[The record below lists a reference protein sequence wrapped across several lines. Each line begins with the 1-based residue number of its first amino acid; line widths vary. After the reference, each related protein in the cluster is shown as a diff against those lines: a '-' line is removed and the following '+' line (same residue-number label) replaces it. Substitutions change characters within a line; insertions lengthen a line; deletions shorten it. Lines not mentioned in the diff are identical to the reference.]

1 MSKQIILDALASQF
15 AIKQNEFIEFE
26 TTIHNPALERLNKSI
41 SDWFSSVLNVSPH
54 SAKYTGDTLE
64 IVPMNEDNG
73 RWPSAIH
80 IRKHY
85 SYRDDEN
92 NYYDIDYR
100 SSHNKVDTN
109 NMYYLTVLGKI
120 AQHSA
125 LIIDNIENE
134 WKPAYK
140 LIHIPHYEL
149 SNELRKLENEINGVK
164 RDIHIAKREECK
176 VAGHEHTILPYIHCK
191 YNYDTSQ
198 YELVELPKEF
208 RLETGRGK
216 WDYTYVN
223 AYRVVGP
230 AKYNKVAIQYK
241 KQGSEQWI
249 DIEVKGDYFDSFI
262 ADVYEWETNGKARYE
277 ARELEQYNRY
287 TAEAKQES

>member
-15 AIKQNEFIEFE
+15 AIKQNEFIQYE
-26 TTIHNPALERLNKSI
+26 TTVYQPALDRFNESI
-41 SDWFSSVLNVSPH
+41 RDWFGSVLFIRPH

-64 IVPMNEDNG
+64 IVPTEDG
-73 RWPSAIH
+73 RWPSAIN

-85 SYRDDEN
+85 SYRDDKD

-100 SSHNKVDTN
+100 SSHNKVEMAN
-109 NMYYLTVLGKI
+109 IYYLTTLGKI
-120 AQHSA
+120 AQNVN
-125 LIIDNIENE
+125 LIIENIENE

-140 LIHIPHYEL
+140 AIHTPYYEL
-149 SNELRKLENEINGVK
+149 SNELRKLENEINAVK

-176 VAGHEHTILPYIHCK
+176 VAGHEHTILPYTHCK
-191 YNYDTSQ
+191 YNYDTAQ

-223 AYRVVGP
+223 TYRVVGP
-230 AKYNKVAIQYK
+230 AKYNKVALQIK
-241 KQGSEQWI
+241 KQDEAQWR

-277 ARELEQYNRY
+277 ARELEQYNSHVGKAEQ
-287 TAEAKQES
+287 TA

>member
-26 TTIHNPALERLNKSI
+26 TTVHNPALERLNKSI

-109 NMYYLTVLGKI
+109 NMYYLTILGKM

-149 SNELRKLENEINGVK
+149 SSELGKLEREINQIK
-164 RDIHIAKREECK
+164 QDIDVAKREEYK
-176 VAGHEHTILPYIHCK
+176 VAGFEHTISPNLYCK
-191 YNYDTSQ
+191 INYDTDQ
-198 YELVELPKEF
+198 YELVEQPRTF
-208 RLETGRGK
+208 QLETGRGK
-216 WDYTYVN
+216 WDYTHVN

-230 AKYNKVAIQYK
+230 AKYNKIALQVK
-241 KQGSEQWI
+241 KQDDTRWL
-249 DIEVKGDYFDSFI
+249 DVEVKGDYFDSFI
-262 ADVYEWETNGKARYE
+262 ETVYDWERSKRDKYNASETERF
-277 ARELEQYNRY
+277 NRY
-287 TAEAKQES
+287 NVKAEQTS